1 MTTRP
6 LSAALG
12 NDTVDDTQH
21 GAQPGVP
28 CVTLPRTHFVWA
40 VLRRVRPRHAA
51 WALGFAVAIHVV
63 ATLSSLNKT
72 FMAPAT
78 FLKSGLLIEF
88 LCVLLAMAAV
98 LLADEWVSRG
108 ARRWP
113 TYLLCLSTGLALASW
128 AQWELRAALG
138 WLTMLSNQTRTVTI
152 TQPLQLFLQMLLW
165 AGLACVIYVKQSRA
179 RQAQAQ
185 LHAAALVRVVAER
198 RTLESKLQ
206 AMQARV
212 EPQFLFNTLAQ
223 VRALY
228 ESDASAAH
236 RMLSELIGYLR
247 AALPHMR
254 ESSSTMGQELELA
267 RAYLNIMQV
276 RLGSRLELDF
286 DVPAELANARLPPM
300 MLLPL
305 IDHALVYG
313 LQPPAESGS
322 IHISISTRAINGRLQ
337 LTIFDSGA
345 GFVPAAGAGAG
356 LLSVAERLQALYG
369 NQARFVL
376 ERMNDPAADAPLR
389 GGTRAILEIP
399 YEDTPR

>member
-6 LSAALG
+6 LSTAPA
-12 NDTVDDTQH
+12 TRADD
-21 GAQPGVP
+21 GADDRAQAVR
-28 CVTLPRTHFVWA
+28 VARTPFVWA
-40 VLRRVRPRHAA
+40 VLRRVRPAHAA
-51 WALGFAVAIHVV
+51 WALGFVVAIHVV
-63 ATLSSLNKT
+63 ATMSNRNKT

-113 TYLLCLSTGLALASW
+113 TYLLCLATGLALASW
-128 AQWELRAALG
+128 AQWVLRAGLG
-138 WLTMLSNQTRTVTI
+138 WQTMLSNQAPAVYV
-152 TQPLQLFLQMLLW
+152 TQPLSLFLQMYLW
-165 AGLACVIYVKQSRA
+165 AGLTCAIYVKQRSA
-179 RQAQAQ
+179 RQAQAR
-185 LHAAALVRVVAER
+185 LHAAAVARVAAAR
-198 RTLESKLQ
+198 RTLESRLQ
-206 AMQARV
+206 ALQARV

-223 VRALY
+223 VRTLY

-236 RMLSELIGYLR
+236 RMLSDLIDYLR

-254 ESSSTMGQELELA
+254 ESSSTMGQELALA

-276 RLGSRLELDF
+276 RLGSRLQLEF
-286 DVPAELANARLPPM
+286 DVPTELANARLPPM

-313 LQPPAESGS
+313 LQPPAESGR
-322 IHISISTRAINGRLQ
+322 ICISISTRAINGRLQ
-337 LTIFDSGA
+337 LTIVDSGA
-345 GFVPAAGAGAG
+345 GFVPSADAGAG

-369 NQARFVL
+369 DQARFVL
-376 ERMNDPAADAPLR
+376 EQLNDPAADVLQR
-389 GGTRAILEIP
+389 GGTRAILEVP
-399 YEDTPR
+399 YEDTGP